1 MHHAVNAAG
10 RLDRLPVSRFHWKIL
25 GLIAGGAFLD
35 AFDIYL
41 ANGAMASMVKDGFT
55 DMRHGALFVSSTF
68 MGMMVGAFIAGWLGD
83 RLGRRYS
90 YQVNLAVFG
99 LASIAACFAPNI
111 EWLIVLRF
119 IMGLG
124 LGAELVVAA
133 GTLAE
138 FVPPATR
145 GKWVSLLAVIT
156 NSGLF
161 AALAAGYWVIPHLG
175 WRYMFALAG
184 VGALVVWFLRHR
196 MPESPRWLES
206 VGRFEEAEATLA
218 EIEQEVR
225 AQVGELPPV
234 QRAVDL
240 HKGSVPLSALFAK
253 GMRGRMLVAALT
265 AIGVNVGLYG
275 FIAWLPT
282 FFVAQ
287 GLSIVKSLGFVF
299 VMSIGSPVGG
309 LIGYFIAD
317 RVGRARGIVV
327 SSIVSVALGWLYVT
341 LRDPTAIMLVGFCL
355 VSAIYTICTL
365 GLFGYIPELF
375 PTEMRLRGTGVA
387 GTCGRASSIATPW
400 LALMLYERFGVSGVI
415 AMVTAIL
422 AVLCVAIL
430 ALRVETSRAALEDIA
445 GDVGNAGNAAENLDD
460 APAALAPEGR

>member
-1 MHHAVNAAG
+1 MQHPINAAG
-10 RLDRLPVSRFHWKIL
+10 RLDRLPISRFHWKIL

-41 ANGAMASMVKDGFT
+41 ANGSVAAMVKDGFT
-55 DMRHGALFVSSTF
+55 DLHHGAMFVSSTF
-68 MGMMVGAFIAGWLGD
+68 VGMMLGAFIAGWLGD

-90 YQVNLAVFG
+90 YQLNLAVFG

-111 EWLIVLRF
+111 EWLIGLRF
-119 IMGLG
+119 VMGLG

-206 VGRFEEAEATLA
+206 AGRLDEAEATLA
-218 EIEQEVR
+218 AIEREVS
-225 AQVGELPPV
+225 AQVGQLPPV
-234 QRAVDL
+234 QRTVNL
-240 HKGSVPLSALFAK
+240 NKGKVPLGALFAK
-253 GMRGRMLVAALT
+253 GMRSRTVVASLT
-265 AIGVNVGLYG
+265 AVGVNVGLYG

-287 GLSIVKSLGFVF
+287 GLSVVKSLGFVF
-299 VMSIGSPVGG
+299 VMSVGSPVGG

-317 RVGRARGIVV
+317 RVGRARGILI
-327 SSIVSVALGWLYVT
+327 SSIVSVALGWVYVS
-341 LRDPTAIMLVGFCL
+341 LREPVAIMLVGFCL

-375 PTEMRLRGTGVA
+375 PTEVRLRGTGVA

-400 LALMLYERFGVSGVI
+400 LALLLYERFGVSGVI
-415 AMVTAIL
+415 AMVSVIL

-430 ALRVETSRAALEDIA
+430 VLRVETSRAALEDIKP
-445 GDVGNAGNAAENLDD
+445 GTDD
-460 APAALAPEGR
+460 AHELESNATVACGTEGR

>member
-1 MHHAVNAAG
+1 MQHSVNAAG
-10 RLDRLPVSRFHWKIL
+10 RLDRLPISRFHWKIL
-25 GLIAGGAFLD
+25 SLIAGGAFLD

-41 ANGAMASMVKDGFT
+41 ANGSVASMVKEGFT
-55 DMRHGALFVSSTF
+55 DLHHGAMFVSSTF
-68 MGMMVGAFIAGWLGD
+68 VGMMLGAFIAGWLGD

-90 YQVNLAVFG
+90 YQLNLAVFG

-111 EWLIVLRF
+111 EWLIALRF

-145 GKWVSLLAVIT
+145 GKWVSLLAIIT

-161 AALAAGYWVIPHLG
+161 AALAAGYWIIPHLG
-175 WRYMFALAG
+175 WRYMFAVAG

-206 VGRFEEAEATLA
+206 VGRFDEAEATLA
-218 EIEQEVR
+218 AIEREVS

-240 HKGSVPLSALFAK
+240 HKGKVPISALFVR
-253 GMRGRMLVAALT
+253 GMRSRTFVAAIT

-299 VMSIGSPVGG
+299 VMSVGSPVGG
-309 LIGYFIAD
+309 LIGYAIAD
-317 RVGRARGIVV
+317 RIGRARGILIASVV
-327 SSIVSVALGWLYVT
+327 SVVLGWIYVT
-341 LRDPTAIMLVGFCL
+341 LREPAAIMLVGFCL

-375 PTEMRLRGTGVA
+375 PTEVRLRGTGVA
-387 GTCGRASSIATPW
+387 GTCGRASSIVTPW
-400 LALMLYERFGVSGVI
+400 LALLLYERFGVSGVI
-415 AMVTAIL
+415 AMVSVVL
-422 AVLCVAIL
+422 AALCVAIL
-430 ALRVETSRAALEDIA
+430 ALRVETSRAALEDIQPEADAEDFASGATSVTVA
-445 GDVGNAGNAAENLDD
+445 GGAK
-460 APAALAPEGR
+460 AP